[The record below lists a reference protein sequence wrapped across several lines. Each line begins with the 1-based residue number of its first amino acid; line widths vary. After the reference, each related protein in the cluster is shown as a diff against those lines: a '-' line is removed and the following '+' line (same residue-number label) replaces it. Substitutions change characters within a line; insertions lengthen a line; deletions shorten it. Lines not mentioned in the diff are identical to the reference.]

1 MSIVKTNT
9 AHRGGF
15 DHFEPENSLDA
26 NEQRRPRGHLEQ
38 IDFTAFAANQTV
50 LRQTPGMWDLESVK
64 RLAVA
69 AAHARA
75 QWVKAAL
82 DVADSGQAPTTE
94 AIQALGDRRQAF
106 EELRDAYEGMRRMI
120 ERGYIGYKAG

>member
-26 NEQRRPRGHLEQ
+26 NEQRRLRGHLEQ

-64 RLAVA
+64 RLAVGRPEA
-69 AAHARA
+69 PGGGGRAEGARRGRLWPA
-75 QWVKAAL
+75 CPQGGARRGA
-82 DVADSGQAPTTE
+82 GAP
-94 AIQALGDRRQAF
+94 
-106 EELRDAYEGMRRMI
+106 GMARSAPPG
-120 ERGYIGYKAG
+120 RG